1 MFWFFEILGIEPTKD
16 KTAIKQAYSKLA
28 HDTNPEDDPDG
39 YAKLHE
45 AYRAALDYA
54 SDKVVPY
61 EFIDEI
67 EEPDECEESEK
78 PKFDFSSVRP
88 DNPAL
93 ALEIGEITIQIEKLK
108 NESKTNSFA
117 DLFKRS
123 DIELCEIAVE
133 LFKLYSALAV
143 KEDDMFVWDVFFE
156 EPLIKVII
164 KESKFRTY
172 IIDSFLEGDLNRQI
186 IERHVDAYEQEVYET
201 RLRRERRQIEIDK
214 ESGIHD
220 FWAILAIAFIMFALV
235 LIVSMGAFKD
245 VYYYG
250 IAAAFTLLEA
260 GAYFVSRFLDVSL
273 NLKKGRKKKNFK
285 YLNIGLAVL
294 AGFNIISWI
303 LLLFEPFRV
312 SWASIIALILCVI
325 SSLSSIGVLI
335 YHIAEQIRYR
345 KTSVK

>member
-61 EFIDEI
+61 AFVEEI
-67 EEPDECEESEK
+67 EDPDEQEESEK

-93 ALEIGEITIQIEKLK
+93 ALEIGEILIQIEKLK

-123 DIELCEIAVE
+123 DIELCETAVE
-133 LFKLYSALAV
+133 LFKLYSALVV
-143 KEDDMFVWDVFFE
+143 KEDDMFMWDVFFE

-164 KESKFRTY
+164 KEQKFR
-172 IIDSFLEGDLNRQI
+172 SFIMDGFPEGDTNRQI
-186 IERHVDAYEQEVYET
+186 IERHVDAYEQSVFDTRQRKKFAKQAEEEKARTVDIWIYIAIPIVLFTLVFLYLGTEYRLEVSYLVAMGLSLSGSFNYFIS
-201 RLRRERRQIEIDK
+201 RYLDASKNQNKDRK
-214 ESGIHD
+214 EHKYINSG
-220 FWAILAIAFIMFALV
+220 LAI
-235 LIVSMGAFKD
+235 IVF
-245 VYYYG
+245 
-250 IAAAFTLLEA
+250 
-260 GAYFVSRFLDVSL
+260 
-273 NLKKGRKKKNFK
+273 
-285 YLNIGLAVL
+285 LNIM
-294 AGFNIISWI
+294 SWFFFF
-303 LLLFEPFRV
+303 LEPFRD
-312 SWASIIALILCVI
+312 SSLSIITLILCVI
-325 SSLSSIGVLI
+325 SSLSSVGVLV

-345 KTSVK
+345 KTSIK